1 MQGQVK
7 LKLTPE
13 QWEAINKAGIIEE
26 LTLADTEGEAEILL
40 AQIYPSVAIGDGDPG
55 VIVAGIIDHNNAA
68 KIIRY
73 LDPKGYKRQVMN
85 GDIEPWPDE
94 VDQLRAALAERDAQV
109 GELEAENKKLSNQA
123 GVEAIANYAAIEG
136 VREYIAEHDRLEIQL
151 KQKNVNLE
159 QQVGELVEAL
169 KDNLQAMEATS
180 SGRVWFLEN
189 IEQTRAVL
197 AKHAHSRVG
206 EG

>member
-1 MQGQVK
+1 MDKRQRGSPRPVM
-7 LKLTPE
+7 LAAVGRVIVTVPPLAFTLTE

-26 LTLADTEGEAEILL
+26 LTPADTEGEAEILL

-94 VDQLRAALAERDAQV
+94 VDQLRAACNRPR
-109 GELEAENKKLSNQA
+109 K
-123 GVEAIANYAAIEG
+123 
-136 VREYIAEHDRLEIQL
+136 
-151 KQKNVNLE
+151 
-159 QQVGELVEAL
+159 
-169 KDNLQAMEATS
+169 S
-180 SGRVWFLEN
+180 SSLPV
-189 IEQTRAVL
+189 
-197 AKHAHSRVG
+197 
-206 EG
+206 